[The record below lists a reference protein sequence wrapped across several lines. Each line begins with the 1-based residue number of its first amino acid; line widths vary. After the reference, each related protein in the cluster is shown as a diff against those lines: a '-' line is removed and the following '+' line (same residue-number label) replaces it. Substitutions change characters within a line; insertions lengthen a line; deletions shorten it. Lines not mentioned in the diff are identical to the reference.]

1 MCASVCFTCGCQ
13 FVPSAIPTDAETQ
26 QLQRL
31 LRSNA
36 VPPDVQLLQDTFA
49 VASSEL
55 ERYEAEIQRV
65 YNIFRSL
72 LSRRSILA
80 AYESGC
86 RSLCA
91 PIRRL
96 PPELLIEIFDICTVD
111 VDKSVWEDSTTGDE
125 FDRVS
130 KRKLLQLSQ
139 VCAHWRKIAMGTPQ
153 LWSTISCDTSLW
165 HPFSSDT
172 LLSLL
177 ESSLSRSEGHPL
189 KIQVAVLS
197 GDPDQ
202 EAVLALLSRHAQ
214 RWLNVYVSTDLA
226 SSRYL
231 SSVQGNLHRLEK
243 FHMVANWNGVDI
255 LRDAPRL
262 SDFTVVGA
270 VADIPELP
278 WTQIRTFAYFARTD
292 VDLAALFL
300 LLRDKQ
306 SIVDFTLDLDL
317 SSVPVDIPWPSLSS
331 DIQTLGLQLGVS
343 HLPEH
348 ASQAIG
354 LVFESLTLP
363 MLRGLKLMPMPD
375 WPPPVWHSEHF
386 LELADRSSFHSHLTR
401 LHIDAVI
408 TEQEVLRCVA
418 VLPLLEELSLC
429 DCRDS
434 EHNLITD
441 SLLQGLSGNAE
452 NTRPLPRLAILCFT
466 TRLRFT
472 DTTFLD
478 CVSSRLP
485 STFDECFRAEV
496 RWLPD
501 RHREFSPELVEQ
513 LSNLHCEGTFRFV
526 VEPDTGTQ

>member
-1 MCASVCFTCGCQ
+1 MCASVCFTCGCG
-13 FVPSAIPTDAETQ
+13 FVPSAIPTDAQTQ
-26 QLQRL
+26 ELQQL

-36 VPPDVQLLQDTFA
+36 VPPDVSLLQNTIA
-49 VASSEL
+49 AASSEL
-55 ERYEAEIQRV
+55 ERYGAEIQRV
-65 YNIFRSL
+65 YNTFRSL
-72 LSRRSILA
+72 LSSRSTLA

-96 PPELLIEIFDICTVD
+96 PPELLVEIFDICSVD
-111 VDKSVWEDSTTGDE
+111 VDKSVWEDSTTADE

-139 VCAHWRKIAMGTPQ
+139 VCAHWRKLAIGTPQ
-153 LWSTISCDTSLW
+153 LWSTILCDTSLW
-165 HPFSSDT
+165 RPSSSDT

-177 ESSLSRSEGHPL
+177 DSSLSRGGDYPL

-197 GDPDQ
+197 GDPYQ
-202 EAVLALLSRHAQ
+202 EAVLALLSRHAP

-231 SSVQGNLHRLEK
+231 SSVKGNLHRLEK

-255 LRDAPRL
+255 LRGAPCL

-278 WTQIRTFAYFARTD
+278 WAQIRTFAYFGPTD

-317 SSVPVDIPWPSLSS
+317 SGVPVDISWPSLSS
-331 DIQTLGLQLGVS
+331 DIQTLHLQLGVS
-343 HLPEH
+343 HLPAH
-348 ASQAIG
+348 ASQVVG
-354 LVFESLTLP
+354 LVFKSLTLP
-363 MLRGLKLMPMPD
+363 CLRALNIMPMSDPG
-375 WPPPVWHSEHF
+375 PPPVWHSEHF

-408 TEQEVLRCVA
+408 TEQELLRCVA
-418 VLPLLEELSLC
+418 VLSLLEELCLC

-434 EHNLITD
+434 EHDLITD
-441 SLLQGLSGNAE
+441 ALLQGLSRNAE
-452 NTRPLPRLAILCFT
+452 NTTLLPSLAVLCLT
-466 TRLRFT
+466 SRLRFT
-472 DTTFLD
+472 DAMFLD
-478 CVSSRLP
+478 FVSSRLP
-485 STFDECFRAEV
+485 STFGECFQAEV
-496 RWLPD
+496 WWLPD
-501 RHREFSPELVEQ
+501 RHREFPPELVEQ
-513 LSNLHCEGTFRFV
+513 LSILHCEGTFRFV
-526 VEPDTGTQ
+526 IEPDI